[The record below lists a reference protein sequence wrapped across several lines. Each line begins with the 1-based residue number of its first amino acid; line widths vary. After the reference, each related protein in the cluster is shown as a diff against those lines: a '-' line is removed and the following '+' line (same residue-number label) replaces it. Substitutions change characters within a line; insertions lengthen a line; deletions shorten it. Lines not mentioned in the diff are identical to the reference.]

1 VDRFAIEVA
10 SGAAHG
16 MLDLIGDIL
25 DIARI
30 ESGKLSLA
38 PQRAN
43 LHELTESVARI
54 FEGLARQKHLR
65 LQRVLDAGV
74 NRDVLIDPLRF
85 KQIVSNLLSNAI
97 KFTDQG
103 EVRLS
108 VRGEP
113 DIEHGR
119 LGICLR
125 VEDTGCG
132 ISPEDQRRLF
142 SPFTQATH
150 TTQSARSGSGLGLV
164 ISRTLCE
171 MMGGTL
177 TLRSAAGAGTQVE
190 ILLDLPL
197 LDALPTA
204 PPVEAEA
211 LVPGRALSI
220 LVVDDYPANRLLLSQ
235 QLGYLGHRVQ
245 EAQNGVEGLHAWRSE
260 HFDVV
265 ITDCNM
271 PLMSGYELA
280 RAIRDEEH
288 AQNLSP
294 GVILGFTANAQP
306 EEKDRCAEAGM
317 DDCLFKPI
325 SLRALNACLAS
336 VTPDVGAPQPDDGID
351 LTSLEQ
357 LTGGDTTAIR
367 ALLEELVSSNAD
379 DLARLLHL
387 SSRQD
392 LPGLADLAHRIK
404 GGARIVQAQRLIAAC
419 EALENACRGDD
430 TLLLAQAVEDIRQ
443 AIEHLAEQLKT

>member
-1 VDRFAIEVA
+1 MDRFAIEVA

-108 VRGEP
+108 VSGEP
-113 DIEHGR
+113 DVEHGR

-288 AQNLSP
+288 AQKPLARGDP
-294 GVILGFTANAQP
+294 GVHGQCPT
-306 EEKDRCAEAGM
+306 
-317 DDCLFKPI
+317 
-325 SLRALNACLAS
+325 
-336 VTPDVGAPQPDDGID
+336 
-351 LTSLEQ
+351 
-357 LTGGDTTAIR
+357 
-367 ALLEELVSSNAD
+367 
-379 DLARLLHL
+379 
-387 SSRQD
+387 
-392 LPGLADLAHRIK
+392 
-404 GGARIVQAQRLIAAC
+404 
-419 EALENACRGDD
+419 
-430 TLLLAQAVEDIRQ
+430 
-443 AIEHLAEQLKT
+443 

>member
-1 VDRFAIEVA
+1 
-10 SGAAHG
+10 
-16 MLDLIGDIL
+16 
-25 DIARI
+25 
-30 ESGKLSLA
+30 
-38 PQRAN
+38 
-43 LHELTESVARI
+43 
-54 FEGLARQKHLR
+54 
-65 LQRVLDAGV
+65 
-74 NRDVLIDPLRF
+74 
-85 KQIVSNLLSNAI
+85 
-97 KFTDQG
+97 
-103 EVRLS
+103 
-108 VRGEP
+108 
-113 DIEHGR
+113 
-119 LGICLR
+119 
-125 VEDTGCG
+125 
-132 ISPEDQRRLF
+132 
-142 SPFTQATH
+142 
-150 TTQSARSGSGLGLV
+150 
-164 ISRTLCE
+164 
-171 MMGGTL
+171 
-177 TLRSAAGAGTQVE
+177 
-190 ILLDLPL
+190 
-197 LDALPTA
+197 
-204 PPVEAEA
+204 
-211 LVPGRALSI
+211 
-220 LVVDDYPANRLLLSQ
+220 
-235 QLGYLGHRVQ
+235 
-245 EAQNGVEGLHAWRSE
+245 
-260 HFDVV
+260 
-265 ITDCNM
+265 M

-325 SLRALNACLAS
+325 GLRELNACLAS
-336 VTPDVGAPQPDDGID
+336 VTPHAAAPQPSDGFD

>member
-1 VDRFAIEVA
+1 MDRFAIEVA

-108 VRGEP
+108 VSGEP
-113 DIEHGR
+113 DVEHGR